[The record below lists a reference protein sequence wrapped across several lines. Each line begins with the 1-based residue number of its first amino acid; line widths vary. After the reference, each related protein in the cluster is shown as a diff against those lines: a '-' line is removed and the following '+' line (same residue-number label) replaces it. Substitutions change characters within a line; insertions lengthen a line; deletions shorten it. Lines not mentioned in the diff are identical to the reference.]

1 VDIMRKLTRNARFLA
16 AALALFAVSA
26 TAAGCS
32 TITKYTA
39 SAPDTPVTAAP
50 PATTTS
56 QNSINAAVSTM
67 DHGKPS
73 PASGSA
79 AGS

>member
-1 VDIMRKLTRNARFLA
+1 MRKLTRNARFLA

-39 SAPDTPVTAAP
+39 FASATPVTAVP
-50 PATTTS
+50 PAATTS
-56 QNSINAAVSTM
+56 QNSIDTAASAM
-67 DHGKPS
+67 DHYKPS

-79 AGS
+79 AVS